1 MPGFDDVLSI
11 LENKSRREILEL
23 LTKEPHY
30 ALQLSE
36 LLQISQQAVVKH
48 LGILEKAGF
57 VSVDKVPS
65 EKGGPPRKVYKVTE
79 SFCLRLDLGP
89 RLFKTSG
96 KMMPSGGPMR
106 LSSKLP
112 SGLEGVIDT
121 MGTRRRIPMNEAM
134 SILSELQMRLEKL
147 DEQRDALIA
156 LHQQVMMKVAP
167 SIEDL
172 TDNYEER
179 QLAHAM
185 LDQPRRPV
193 DLDLFSQS
201 IRIQSSQAEGIMAGL
216 RDRLIRDLARS
227 KGNVIAGG
235 QGAPLPWW
243 LVR

>member
-1 MPGFDDVLSI
+1 M
-11 LENKSRREILEL
+11 EL

-30 ALQLSE
+30 ALQLSD

-48 LGILEKAGF
+48 LGILENAGF

-96 KMMPSGGPMR
+96 KMMPSGGPIR

-112 SGLEGVIDT
+112 DGLDDVIDT

-134 SILSELQMRLEKL
+134 SILSKLQTRLEKL

-172 TDNYEER
+172 TDNYES
-179 QLAHAM
+179 ANWHM
-185 LDQPRRPV
+185 PC
-193 DLDLFSQS
+193 
-201 IRIQSSQAEGIMAGL
+201 
-216 RDRLIRDLARS
+216 
-227 KGNVIAGG
+227 
-235 QGAPLPWW
+235 
-243 LVR
+243 

>member
-30 ALQLSE
+30 ALQLSD

-48 LGILEKAGF
+48 LGILENAGF

-96 KMMPSGGPMR
+96 KMMPSGGPIR

-112 SGLEGVIDT
+112 DGLEGVIDT

-134 SILSELQMRLEKL
+134 SILSKLQKMVCK
-147 DEQRDALIA
+147 I
-156 LHQQVMMKVAP
+156 
-167 SIEDL
+167 
-172 TDNYEER
+172 
-179 QLAHAM
+179 
-185 LDQPRRPV
+185 
-193 DLDLFSQS
+193 
-201 IRIQSSQAEGIMAGL
+201 
-216 RDRLIRDLARS
+216 
-227 KGNVIAGG
+227 
-235 QGAPLPWW
+235 
-243 LVR
+243 

>member
-1 MPGFDDVLSI
+1 MVGFDEFLSI
-11 LENKSRREILEL
+11 LENKSRRDILEL

-30 ALQLSE
+30 ALQISE
-36 LLQISQQAVVKH
+36 LLHISQQAVVKH
-48 LGILEKAGF
+48 LDILEAAGF
-57 VSVDKVPS
+57 VSVEKVPS
-65 EKGGPPRKVYKVTE
+65 VKGGPPRKIYKLTE
-79 SFCLRLDLGP
+79 SYCLRLDLGP
-89 RLFKTSG
+89 SLFKTSG
-96 KMMPSGGPMR
+96 RMMPSGGPMR

-112 SGLEGVIDT
+112 DGLEGIIDS
-121 MGTRRRIPMNEAM
+121 MGTRRTIPLSEAM
-134 SILSELQMRLEKL
+134 SILTELQTRLEQI
-147 DEQRDALIA
+147 DEQRDALVA

-167 SIEDL
+167 SIDEL

-201 IRIQSSQAEGIMAGL
+201 IRIQSSQAEKIMAGL
-216 RDRLIRDLARS
+216 RDRLIRDLAKG

-235 QGAPLPWW
+235 EGSPLPWW